1 MRKPQNPCEGCTN
14 RSPECHA
21 DCKFYEWYQSEL
33 EIYKEFVN
41 AEKAKDGKLD
51 SYASEKRDRLGSSR
65 RGAKRK

>member
-1 MRKPQNPCEGCTN
+1 MRKPESPCLNCQT
-14 RSPECHA
+14 RTAECHA
-21 DCKFYEWYQSEL
+21 DCKCYKWYQSEL